1 MFDKEKKKKGEEDG
15 MKIENEDEGHQIRA
29 IWVLKNRAKL
39 MLEMESVVTDD
50 HTPTLKLDFE

>member
-1 MFDKEKKKKGEEDG
+1 